1 MAQNIYFLY
10 EPNTGHYLRGVFAD
24 TKPANSTELEPTGL
38 VNAVFN
44 TDTNKWEGTSIA
56 DTMAKAKQ
64 NASANID
71 PSQLRLASVSQMLM
85 QRIAKQDLQI
95 AQLTAQIKGGN

>member
-1 MAQNIYFLY
+1 MGQNIYFLY

-38 VNAVFN
+38 VDAVFN

-56 DTMAKAKQ
+56 DRMAKDKQ
-64 NASANID
+64 NASVNID
-71 PSQLRLASVSQMLM
+71 PYQQQMASVSQMLM
-85 QRIAKQDLQI
+85 QKIAKQDLEI
-95 AQLTAQIKGGN
+95 AQLTAKIKGGN

>member
-10 EPNTGHYLRGVFAD
+10 EPNTGHYLRAVFAD

-38 VNAVFN
+38 VDAVFN

-56 DTMAKAKQ
+56 DEMAKAKK
-64 NASANID
+64 SAADNVD
-71 PSQLRLASVSQMLM
+71 PYQQRLASVAQMLL
-85 QRIAKQDLQI
+85 QKSAQQDIKI
-95 AQLTAQIKGGN
+95 AQLTAQLKGGN

>member
-38 VNAVFN
+38 VDAVFN
-44 TDTNKWEGTSIA
+44 TNTNKWEGTSIA
-56 DTMAKAKQ
+56 DQMAKAKK
-64 NASANID
+64 SATTNVD
-71 PSQLRLASVSQMLM
+71 PYQQRMASVAQMLL
-85 QRIAKQDLQI
+85 QKSAQQDIKI
-95 AQLTAQIKGGN
+95 AQLTAQLKGGN

>member
-1 MAQNIYFLY
+1 MGQNIYFLY

-38 VNAVFN
+38 VDAVFN

-56 DTMAKAKQ
+56 DEMAKAEK
-64 NASANID
+64 
-71 PSQLRLASVSQMLM
+71 LASNSVDP
-85 QRIAKQDLQI
+85 KQKQLAVITQVVMKQLAQHTADI
-95 AQLTAQIKGGN
+95 AQLKAQLKGGN

>member
-10 EPNTGHYLRGVFAD
+10 EPNTGHYLRAVFAD

-56 DTMAKAKQ
+56 DEMAKLAK
-64 NASANID
+64 SAKMSID
-71 PSQLRLASVSQMLM
+71 PDKQMLSSM
-85 QRIAKQDLQI
+85 MATMMKQEMRIQQLEAEQSGGAK
-95 AQLTAQIKGGN
+95 

>member
-1 MAQNIYFLY
+1 MAKNIYFVY
-10 EPNTGHYLRGVFAD
+10 EPNTGHYLRAVFAD

-56 DTMAKAKQ
+56 DEMAKLAK
-64 NASANID
+64 SAKMSID
-71 PSQLRLASVSQMLM
+71 PDKQMLSSM
-85 QRIAKQDLQI
+85 MATMMKQEMRIQQLEAEQSGGAK
-95 AQLTAQIKGGN
+95 

>member
-24 TKPANSTELEPTGL
+24 KQPANSTELEPTGL
-38 VNAVFN
+38 VDAVFN

-56 DTMAKAKQ
+56 DEMAKAEK
-64 NASANID
+64 
-71 PSQLRLASVSQMLM
+71 LASNSVDPTKQMLSSM
-85 QRIAKQDLQI
+85 MATMMKQEMRIQKLEAEKL
-95 AQLTAQIKGGN
+95 GGTK

>member
-10 EPNTGHYLRGVFAD
+10 EPNTGHYLRAVFAD

-38 VNAVFN
+38 VDAVFN

-56 DTMAKAKQ
+56 DEMAKAKK
-64 NASANID
+64 SAADNVD
-71 PSQLRLASVSQMLM
+71 PYQQRLASVAQMLL
-85 QRIAKQDLQI
+85 QKSAQQDIKI